1 MLINNPFNGAFGLD
15 IGDTTIKLLRLKKHW
30 RPRHGIYFDIKDIRQ
45 INLPA
50 GSIESGEILQPELVK
65 EKLKVLLGKHA
76 RSPAIKTPWVVAN
89 LPVAKSFLKLIR
101 VNASEEEVDDQA
113 VRFEASK
120 HLPMDMK
127 DMDVDWQ
134 IIKKG
139 DSAVGVTSILVGAAP
154 KAITNSYCEL
164 LESIGLAPLAL
175 EVEDLSVAR
184 SLITANKTYENEA
197 RAILDLGG
205 SQSSMIIYDKGS
217 IQFSALIPFSGD
229 LIDTALTQRLN
240 IERAE
245 ATQLKNANG
254 LNFVN
259 EYPDYLKVMTEM
271 SEKLVENIYQ
281 KILFY
286 RDHFSKP
293 NPITHITMSGGLSSM
308 INLDKF
314 LTDKLQTET
323 CPGNVWKNLFNEN
336 IGEDRS
342 SGLVLASAIGLAI
355 RAASWPIEKRKL

>member
-1 MLINNPFNGAFGLD
+1 M
-15 IGDTTIKLLRLKKHW
+15 
-30 RPRHGIYFDIKDIRQ
+30 
-45 INLPA
+45 
-50 GSIESGEILQPELVK
+50 
-65 EKLKVLLGKHA
+65 
-76 RSPAIKTPWVVAN
+76 
-89 LPVAKSFLKLIR
+89 
-101 VNASEEEVDDQA
+101 
-113 VRFEASK
+113 
-120 HLPMDMK
+120 
-127 DMDVDWQ
+127 
-134 IIKKG
+134 
-139 DSAVGVTSILVGAAP
+139 
-154 KAITNSYCEL
+154 
-164 LESIGLAPLAL
+164 APLAL

-240 IERAE
+240 IERVK
-245 ATQLKNANG
+245 ATQLKNDNG

-286 RDHFSKP
+286 RDHFYKP

-308 INLDKF
+308 TNLDKF

-323 CPGNVWKNLFNEN
+323 RPGNVWKNLFNDN
-336 IGEDRS
+336 LGEDRN
-342 SGLVLASAIGLAI
+342 SGLSLAAAIGLAI
-355 RAASWPIEKRKL
+355 RAASWPIEKQKL